1 MSALLCSGR
10 PLRGV
15 LFWRW
20 DLQVYAGT
28 DPADYGVQVQD
39 TTFDII
45 KENADQ
51 LKVLSAQQP
60 PNVSCKVGCWVPEV
74 HAGTFSTVNRYAQFQ
89 SISPLHSTKPWTL
102 GSPTCP
108 FQLSTIL
115 EKAAAVFQTAILAH

>member
-1 MSALLCSGR
+1 VAVHLSEAALYCVCRGR

-39 TTFDII
+39 STFDLI
-45 KENADQ
+45 KGNADQ

-60 PNVSCKVGCWVPEV
+60 PNAACKVGCWVPEV
-74 HAGTFSTVNRYAQFQ
+74 HAGTFSTVNRCALALLPACAI
-89 SISPLHSTKPWTL
+89 ISNGGNP
-102 GSPTCP
+102 GGCRR
-108 FQLSTIL
+108 
-115 EKAAAVFQTAILAH
+115 AM

>member
-1 MSALLCSGR
+1 VHRGR

-39 TTFDII
+39 STFNLI
-45 KENADQ
+45 KGNADQ

-60 PNVSCKVGCWVPEV
+60 PNAACKVGCWVPEV
-74 HAGTFSTVNRYAQFQ
+74 HAGTFSTVNRCAL
-89 SISPLHSTKPWTL
+89 PLFSACRLAVIATT
-102 GSPTCP
+102 
-108 FQLSTIL
+108 Q
-115 EKAAAVFQTAILAH
+115 EAACGPM